1 MSTAGPAAGSPA
13 GSVAGSVG
21 GSGSGPAA
29 APGRVELPSSDAAY
43 LRNPPPVYPPR
54 SRQFGEQG
62 RVVVRVLVDTE
73 GLPQRAQVHQT
84 SGHARLDQAALAT
97 VLQWRYVPGRRAGV
111 PEAMW
116 LNVPISF
123 VLE

>member
-1 MSTAGPAAGSPA
+1 M
-13 GSVAGSVG
+13 
-21 GSGSGPAA
+21 
-29 APGRVELPSSDAAY
+29 
-43 LRNPPPVYPPR
+43 
-54 SRQFGEQG
+54 
-62 RVVVRVLVDTE
+62 VVRVLVDAE

-97 VLQWRYVPGRRAGV
+97 VLQWRYVPGRRSGA